1 MAALWVILVETATL
15 HLSQDHRKIT
25 NQQSQRNSH
34 VVISPGYRVTRN
46 LYKMCDNI
54 VKEENLA
61 RYRDVT
67 MRNVIR
73 PGQLKRLIRTINS
86 RRRVFV
92 GESLLKALKYISLV
106 RGTMRAIII
115 VTWKKNR
122 TL

>member
-1 MAALWVILVETATL
+1 
-15 HLSQDHRKIT
+15 
-25 NQQSQRNSH
+25 
-34 VVISPGYRVTRN
+34 
-46 LYKMCDNI
+46 MCDNI

-73 PGQLKRLIRTINS
+73 PGQLKCLIWTINS
-86 RRRVFV
+86 RRRVFA

-122 TL
+122 AL

>member
-1 MAALWVILVETATL
+1 MWVILVENATL

-34 VVISPGYRVTRN
+34 VVISPGYKVTRTPVI
-46 LYKMCDNI
+46 YIKCVDNI

-73 PGQLKRLIRTINS
+73 PGQLKGLIRTINS
-86 RRRVFV
+86 RRRVFA
-92 GESLLKALKYISLV
+92 GESLLKPLKYISLV
-106 RGTMRAIII
+106 RGTMREIII

-122 TL
+122 AL